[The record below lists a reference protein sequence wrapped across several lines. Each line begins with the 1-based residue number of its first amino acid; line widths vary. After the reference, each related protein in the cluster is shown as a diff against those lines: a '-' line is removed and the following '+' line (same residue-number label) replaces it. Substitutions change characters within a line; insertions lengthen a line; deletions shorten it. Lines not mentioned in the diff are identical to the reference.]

1 MIRFN
6 CKSCEQRYKADK
18 DLAGDE
24 IECKKCG
31 AAVYIP
37 SMLLPAKDITL
48 NIQKTAIEPKKTE
61 EVKIPTLTLPDSI
74 RKKMLNQKSL

>member
-6 CKSCEQRYKADK
+6 CKDCKQRYKADE

-24 IECKKCG
+24 IECRKCG

-37 SMLLPAKDITL
+37 NIPPPAKDITL
-48 NIQKTAIEPKKTE
+48 NIQKTTLDSKKTE
-61 EVKIPTLTLPDSI
+61 EVKIPVLTLPNSI
-74 RKKMLNQKSL
+74 RKKMLSQGAL